1 MPYINYLYYCI
12 NIAGLGEPFAEE
24 LVSSLGDR
32 FDPTLSFCVFVCS
45 FIDLMCKVRGLW
57 CRQFI

>member
-1 MPYINYLYYCI
+1 MPCINYLYYYI

-32 FDPTLSFCVFVCS
+32 FDPTLVLCFSLLLYRFNVQGKWSV
-45 FIDLMCKVRGLW
+45 V
-57 CRQFI
+57 